1 MQGLDALAGN
11 PVIAVPR
18 PQDTQTALRPDSPR
32 VQRAISVLA
41 RELRAHHR
49 ATAEHSHRLA
59 TLSRRVAEHMG
70 LGALAATEVEIV
82 AVLHDVGK
90 LAIDRRILDHRGPL
104 DDLQRHVMRRHTIQ
118 GEEILVMTAGLE
130 HLGGVVRA
138 THEWWD
144 GNGYPDGISGTDI
157 PLEARI
163 VSCADAYDAMV
174 NDRSYRRAFPKR
186 EALRRIDTDAGRQFD
201 PLVAA
206 ALLEV
211 LEQPEL

>member
-1 MQGLDALAGN
+1 M
-11 PVIAVPR
+11 PPS
-18 PQDTQTALRPDSPR
+18 TSTTLRADSPR
-32 VQRAISVLA
+32 IHQAIRVLA
-41 RELRAHHR
+41 AELRVHHR

-59 TLSRRVAEHMG
+59 VLARRVAEHMG
-70 LGALAATEVEIV
+70 LDALVATEVELV
-82 AVLHDVGK
+82 AVVHDVGK

-118 GEEILVMTAGLE
+118 GEDILVMTAGLE
-130 HLGGVVRA
+130 HLGHVVRA

-144 GNGYPDGISGTDI
+144 GTGYPDGIAGEDI

-174 NDRSYRRAFPKR
+174 NDRSYRNAFEPA
-186 EALRRIDTDAGRQFD
+186 EACRRIERDSGRQFD
-201 PLVAA
+201 PIVAA

-211 LEQPEL
+211 LDCA